1 MSKKGSTQNIE
12 RPQSAQELALL
23 ETQNDMQQQ
32 AIDVAKQQEGRSQEQ
47 YQTWK
52 DSYLPME
59 VAMHGDPGGG
69 QAQRDMLDRQMPRYA
84 EDTSGVMNQP
94 QQTQQRSGGK
104 GNIHGNLSN
113 TAKNITSGSSNG
125 KGA

>member
-59 VAMHGDPGGG
+59 VAMHGDPGGT
-69 QAQRDMLDRQMPRYA
+69 AETRAMLDRQMPRYA
-84 EDTSGVMNQP
+84 EDTSGVMSGQAPAP
-94 QQTQQRSGGK
+94 QQGTGAKGGQRPSGRP
-104 GNIHGNLSN
+104 
-113 TAKNITSGSSNG
+113 SNG